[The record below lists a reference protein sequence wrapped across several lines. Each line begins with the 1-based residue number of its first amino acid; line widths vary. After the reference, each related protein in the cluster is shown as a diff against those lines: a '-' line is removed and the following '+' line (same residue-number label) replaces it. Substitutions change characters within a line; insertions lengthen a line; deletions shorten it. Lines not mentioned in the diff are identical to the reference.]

1 MELSEEHIQKIVPRD
16 QGAEHNFHILWER
29 LLPKENR
36 WLKDT
41 CKRVMTE
48 CFQYFVILEMIY

>member
-1 MELSEEHIQKIVPRD
+1 MSEYEKHIQKIMPGN
-16 QGAEHNFHILWER
+16 QGGGYNFHSLWER
-29 LLPKENR
+29 HPPKENW
-36 WLKDT
+36 WLKDA